1 MDSVGVCQFP
11 RSSLCQSQLRLLS
24 TACNPLNCIRN
35 SRRAVSILLRSIP
48 CFHNSLIMDHRHLF
62 TAPLFVPSL
71 LQLILLIGVGSVEA
85 VENGNT
91 RVISIVEQFDG
102 DTLWEFHSKSVRRA
116 QVSKRTWDEYIKY
129 KEQTCRLEMEEDRES
144 KAKGYLSWEEMAFH
158 KSLRLK
164 LLPNSA
170 AHDALSYEDAVML
183 SNVDSRLLSPEPES
197 LCRLGVIDDSD
208 QNEIAEKS
216 RFEDT
221 LISRLFRKEIRES
234 EQGNSEH

>member
-1 MDSVGVCQFP
+1 MNRLIVPYLQLQVVLLSVVGV
-11 RSSLCQSQLRLLS
+11 
-24 TACNPLNCIRN
+24 IR
-35 SRRAVSILLRSIP
+35 ATEV
-48 CFHNSLIMDHRHLF
+48 D
-62 TAPLFVPSL
+62 
-71 LQLILLIGVGSVEA
+71 
-85 VENGNT
+85 NT
-91 RVISIVEQFDG
+91 RVISIVEQFED
-102 DTLWEFHSKSVRRA
+102 DALWEFHSKSVRRA
-116 QVSKRTWDEYIKY
+116 QVSKKTWDEYVKY
-129 KEQTCRLEMEEDRES
+129 KEQTCRLEVEKDTES

-164 LLPNSA
+164 LLPNLA
-170 AHDALSYEDAVML
+170 DGDALSYEDAVML

-197 LCRLGVIDDSD
+197 LCKIGVIDDSD